1 MKTQLGDYNKARE
14 CGEGWTNWL
23 RPNSESGID
32 DVTGIVDFCLTNAPL
47 FGRACESYSRDAVL
61 EVQCCPFENFFVL
74 RP

>member
-32 DVTGIVDFCLTNAPL
+32 DVIGIVDFCLANASL
-47 FGRACESYSRDAVL
+47 FGRACESCSREISTTLA
-61 EVQCCPFENFFVL
+61 P
-74 RP
+74 